1 MIGDSIA
8 VTYNSVAKTLQKIN
22 QDNYGAEYFLD
33 DVATSGIRFTLTVK
47 HTIPARGAFGESHVM
62 KLKCEFVNATTFLID
77 RTCSSWGVLRTD
89 DGLQDLTS
97 SQRVQAALL
106 TALTAGNTTKMLGR
120 ES

>member
-1 MIGDSIA
+1 MIGDTIGI
-8 VTYNSVAKTLQKIN
+8 TYNAVAKTLVKIN

-33 DVATSGIRFTLTVK
+33 DVATSGIRYTITVK

-62 KLKCEFVNATTFLID
+62 KLKGEFINGTTGLID

-89 DGLQDLTS
+89 DGIQDLVS
-97 SQRVQAALL
+97 SQRLQAAFL
-106 TALTAGNTTKMLGR
+106 TALTSGNTTKMLGR